1 MDRPQFEG
9 EPSTNPVDGR
19 KMLYFPK
26 AILVFRETISVA
38 VVGVLILI
46 VLCIIAS
53 IFVMRIYMTKSPA
66 FVVGGVATG
75 SIIAGIVNAVQ
86 IQVLNAIYGSV
97 AIALNDY
104 ENHRTDTE
112 YEDALIAKTFIFQY
126 CNSFASLFYISF
138 VKPYTGSIDPCLG
151 SCMQELQAGLGTIF
165 LTRLATGS
173 ILKLAIP
180 YFMQKMKTKNETK
193 GVDIEDLTDVELAFI
208 MDEYHVMLGPFMD
221 YANLSIQ
228 FGYATMFIVAYPL
241 AMAMSFVSNYV
252 GKWVFLILS
261 ILVHIIMR
269 MHVQL
274 HVIANLPVQ

>member
-1 MDRPQFEG
+1 M
-9 EPSTNPVDGR
+9 
-19 KMLYFPK
+19 
-26 AILVFRETISVA
+26 
-38 VVGVLILI
+38 
-46 VLCIIAS
+46 
-53 IFVMRIYMTKSPA
+53 
-66 FVVGGVATG
+66 
-75 SIIAGIVNAVQ
+75 NAVQ
-86 IQVLNAIYGSV
+86 IQILNAIYGYI

-112 YEDALIAKTFIFQY
+112 YEDALIAKTFMFQY
-126 CNSFASLFYISF
+126 VNSFASLFYISF

-180 YFMQKMKTKNETK
+180 YFMQKHKMAAETE
-193 GVDIEDLTDVELAFI
+193 GVDVEDLSDVELAFI
-208 MDEYHVMLGPFMD
+208 LDEYHVMLGPFMD

-252 GKWVFLILS
+252 GEWMESMPVGILLFLHFTLFEYIMWCYFSFAVFS
-261 ILVHIIMR
+261 CAECTMYQCTDKQR
-269 MHVQL
+269 C
-274 HVIANLPVQ
+274 AWTPGA